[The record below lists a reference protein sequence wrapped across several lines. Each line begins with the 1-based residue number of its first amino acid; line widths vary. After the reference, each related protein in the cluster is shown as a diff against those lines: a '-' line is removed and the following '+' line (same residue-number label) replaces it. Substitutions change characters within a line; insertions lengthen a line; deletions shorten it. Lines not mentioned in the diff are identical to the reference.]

1 MSSLPGATRSG
12 DGPDVVVGA
21 AADGGLAR
29 RRRRVNLGRLAVFGA
44 VLTVLVA
51 ADALYMHLTGY
62 QPGDRHRFGLSDAGE
77 LAVAAGLL
85 ASVTVALLTLWRRA
99 GSGRA

>member
-1 MSSLPGATRSG
+1 VSSLPGATCSG
-12 DGPDVVVGA
+12 DGPDVPVGGA
-21 AADGGLAR
+21 EDGALAR
-29 RRRRVNLGRLAVFGA
+29 RRQAHLGRLAVFGA
-44 VLTVLVA
+44 VLTALVA

-85 ASVTVALLTLWRRA
+85 AVVTVALLTLWRRA
-99 GSGRA
+99 GSGGA

>member
-12 DGPDVVVGA
+12 DGRDVTVGA

-29 RRRRVNLGRLAVFGA
+29 RRRVHLGRLAVFGA
-44 VLTVLVA
+44 VLTALVA

-85 ASVTVALLTLWRRA
+85 AAVTVALLTLWRRA
-99 GSGRA
+99 GSGGV